1 MYGMVCMYVILLL
14 LLSLS
19 LSSSLLL
26 SVCLSLSCAD
36 RAGAGCCLSPAHFAE
51 FSSSLQPATDQP
63 HYLPSRG
70 AIHRLHIS
78 QTPRYTPPLHSR
90 YTRPDNR
97 PAIMS
102 RKPPRKFR
110 RPLGRRKSHVS
121 NPRSRMVR
129 SRKNTLWKGLGL
141 DDLVA
146 TSSMSPSSRRASK
159 YSNYAAI
166 PSSAEPLE
174 EVGLPVQETNI
185 AANPCR
191 IVRRG
196 TLSRRAMSLFPK
208 EMSISLDGVAVRPG
222 SRSELSTL
230 ST

>member
-1 MYGMVCMYVILLL
+1 M
-14 LLSLS
+14 
-19 LSSSLLL
+19 
-26 SVCLSLSCAD
+26 
-36 RAGAGCCLSPAHFAE
+36 
-51 FSSSLQPATDQP
+51 
-63 HYLPSRG
+63 
-70 AIHRLHIS
+70 
-78 QTPRYTPPLHSR
+78 PRKL
-90 YTRPDNR
+90 
-97 PAIMS
+97 
-102 RKPPRKFR
+102 PRKFR

-121 NPRSRMVR
+121 NPRSRMAR

-146 TSSMSPSSRRASK
+146 TSSLSPTPRRASK
-159 YSNYAAI
+159 YSKYAAI